1 MNRAIRGRRGVAVF
15 LCLVVLAANP
25 HPILARAE
33 PGPSSEASLEYQ
45 VKAAFILNF
54 ARFVEW
60 PAGAIKDPNAP
71 LEILVLGSAPI
82 DEALLRT
89 VRGQTVMGRPLVVR
103 AIDGVDQSPA
113 CHVLFIS
120 QSESRRLDAILG
132 QVRGRCVLTV
142 GEVEGFAEA
151 GGVINFTTE
160 ENKVRFEINPAAAEG
175 AGLKISSKLL
185 SLARIVRR
193 GPSGGKD

>member
-1 MNRAIRGRRGVAVF
+1 MNPVVSRRRAAALS
-15 LCLVVLAANP
+15 LCLIVLAANP
-25 HPILARAE
+25 LPILARAG

-60 PAGAIKDPNAP
+60 PAGATKDPNAP

-82 DEALLRT
+82 EEALLRT
-89 VRGQTVMGRPLVVR
+89 VRGQTVMGRPLSVR
-103 AIDGVDQSPA
+103 AIDGADQVPE

-120 QSESRRLDAILG
+120 RSEERRLDAILK
-132 QVRGRCVLTV
+132 QVRSRCVLTV

-160 ENKVRFEINPAAAEG
+160 ENKVRFEINPDAAEG

-185 SLARIVRR
+185 SLARIVKGSPR
-193 GPSGGKD
+193 GGKD